1 MQIRSKQAGMALVTA
16 LLLLLV
22 LTMLGVGMFRSF
34 GLQERIA
41 GNTRERQRALHAA
54 SVGQSYAEWW
64 LTANKGANAQQGGDC
79 STQGVITVSSS
90 TPPSICTNALS
101 NPVSVPWTNAVSY
114 TPPNSTS
121 GSLAYM
127 STGSSNAGNTDNYYY
142 APNFYIQWV
151 SGFYDKTSGAAVN
164 NYLVDADGYAGTSTT
179 AAVVESSFTVSVTYT
194 GQTNNTKFVN
204 LGGQ

>member
-1 MQIRSKQAGMALVTA
+1 MQIRSKQDGMALVAA

-34 GLQERIA
+34 GLQEHIA

-54 SVGQSYAEWW
+54 AVGQSYAEWW

-79 STQGVITVSSS
+79 SSVGVVT
-90 TPPSICTNALS
+90 TPTICTQALAT
-101 NPVSVPWTNAVSY
+101 PVTLPWSTSVTYAPTGMKTGATNAGQV
-114 TPPNSTS
+114 
-121 GSLAYM
+121 
-127 STGSSNAGNTDNYYY
+127 DNYYY

-151 SGFYDKTSGAAVN
+151 SGFYDKTSGASVN
-164 NYLVDADGYAGTSTT
+164 NYLVDANGYAGTTT
-179 AAVVESSFTVSVTYT
+179 AAAVVESSFTVTVTYT

-204 LGGQ
+204 LGGS

>member
-34 GLQERIA
+34 GLQEHIA

-54 SVGQSYAEWW
+54 SVAQSYAEWW

-79 STQGVITVSSS
+79 SGGVIQVTST

-101 NPVSVPWTNAVSY
+101 NPTSIPWTNSASY
-114 TPPNSTS
+114 TPPDKST
-121 GSLAYM
+121 GTLTQM
-127 STGSSNAGNTDNYYY
+127 STGAANAGNVDNYYY

-151 SGFYDKTSGAAVN
+151 SGFYDKNSGAAVN
-164 NYLVDADGYAGTSTT
+164 NYLVDANGYAGTTT
-179 AAVVESSFTVSVTYT
+179 AAAVVESSFTVSVTYT

-204 LGGQ
+204 LGVQ

>member
-1 MQIRSKQAGMALVTA
+1 MQIPSKQAGMALVTA

-34 GLQERIA
+34 GLQEHIA

-54 SVGQSYAEWW
+54 SVAQSYAEWW

-79 STQGVITVSSS
+79 SRLGVIT
-90 TPPSICTNALS
+90 TPAKAPAICTNSLS
-101 NPVSVPWTNAVSY
+101 NPISIPWTNSVSY
-114 TPPNSTS
+114 SPPDMTS
-121 GSLAYM
+121 GTLTQM
-127 STGSSNAGNTDNYYY
+127 STGAANAGNVDNYYY

-164 NYLVDADGYAGTSTT
+164 NYLVDANGYAGTTT
-179 AAVVESSFTVSVTYT
+179 AAAVIESAFTVSVTYT

>member
-1 MQIRSKQAGMALVTA
+1 LSKLITMQIQAKQGGMALVAA

-34 GLQERIA
+34 GLQEHIA

-54 SVGQSYAEWW
+54 AVAQSYAEWW
-64 LTANKGANAQQGGDC
+64 LTSDKGANAQQGISCATGLA
-79 STQGVITVSSS
+79 TAPQ
-90 TPPSICTNALS
+90 ICNQTLV
-101 NPVSVPWTNAVSY
+101 NPVSVPWGTAVSY
-114 TPPNSTS
+114 TPTAPTTM
-121 GSLAYM
+121 L
-127 STGSSNAGNTDNYYY
+127 TGTANAGVTDNYIN

-164 NYLVDADGYAGTSTT
+164 NYLVDANGFAGTTT
-179 AAVVESSFTVSVTYT
+179 AAAVVESSFTVTVTYT

>member
-1 MQIRSKQAGMALVTA
+1 MQIPSKQAGMALVTA

-34 GLQERIA
+34 GLQEHIA

-54 SVGQSYAEWW
+54 SVAQSYAEWW

-79 STQGVITVSSS
+79 SKQGIVTVSSS
-90 TPPSICTNALS
+90 TPPTICTNALA
-101 NPVSVPWTNAVSY
+101 NPVSIPWTNSVSY
-114 TPPNSTS
+114 TPPNTLT
-121 GSLAYM
+121 GTAM
-127 STGSSNAGNTDNYYY
+127 STGASNAGSLDNYYY
-142 APNFYIQWV
+142 PPNFYIQWV

-164 NYLVDADGYAGTSTT
+164 NYLVDADGYAGTTT
-179 AAVVESSFTVSVTYT
+179 AAAVVESAFTVSVTYT

>member
-1 MQIRSKQAGMALVTA
+1 MQIRTKQAGMALVTA

-34 GLQERIA
+34 GLQEHIA

-54 SVGQSYAEWW
+54 SVAQSYAEWW

-79 STQGVITVSSS
+79 STLGVVTA
-90 TPPSICTNALS
+90 PAICTNALS
-101 NPVSVPWTNAVSY
+101 NPMSIPWTNSVSY
-114 TPPNSTS
+114 VPPNMTT
-121 GSLAYM
+121 GSLTYM
-127 STGSSNAGNTDNYYY
+127 STGAANAGSVDNYYY

-164 NYLVDADGYAGTSTT
+164 NYLVDANGYAGTTT
-179 AAVVESSFTVSVTYT
+179 AAAIVESAFTVSVTYT

>member
-34 GLQERIA
+34 GLQEHMA

-54 SVGQSYAEWW
+54 GVAQSYAEWW
-64 LTANKGANAQQGGDC
+64 LTSNKGANAQMGGDC
-79 STQGVITVSSS
+79 TNLGVVVISS
-90 TPPSICTNALS
+90 TNPPAICTNPLS
-101 NPVSVPWTNAVSY
+101 NPVSIPWSNAVSY
-114 TPPNSTS
+114 TPPNSST
-121 GSLAYM
+121 GSPM
-127 STGSSNAGNTDNYYY
+127 STGSANAGNVDNYYY

-151 SGFYDKTSGAAVN
+151 SGFYDKTSGASVN
-164 NYLVDADGYAGTSTT
+164 NYLVDANGYAGTTT
-179 AAVVESSFTVSVTYT
+179 AAAVIESAFTVSVTYT